1 MRAKKYLALFLFY
14 VSTALGQELQEDVEV
29 DLVNVDITVQDS
41 DGNAVEDLRPEE
53 LIVKDGGILREVTH
67 FSRSIEQTNL
77 PLLVTFFVDVSGSM
91 GLYDTE
97 ETRNEIALR
106 TAEAILDELQPN
118 DKMMAA
124 AFNDRLLYL
133 TGFTPNKSLM
143 KNVLASFKPIPNEQ
157 SADSA
162 AKQALQNP
170 VNFMSENSAACL
182 PDYGLGKLLAP
193 RYTRYESTSIYDSM
207 LELLEVIRTER
218 GRKVVFVLSDFRD
231 NDSDHWLHDA
241 LKAYNKENIKL
252 FGFVTRIIT
261 GPDRFF
267 GDYPW
272 LGKPGG
278 LISTTLGDK
287 IYEMRVEKEWNVNF
301 KETGGHSFFISNSE
315 QLTSALVE
323 LRQILQ
329 AQYSIAFRPAD
340 QRKNGTWRD
349 IKIQCLRKGVRLRY
363 RNQYYVQ

>member
-1 MRAKKYLALFLFY
+1 M
-14 VSTALGQELQEDVEV
+14 
-29 DLVNVDITVQDS
+29 
-41 DGNAVEDLRPEE
+41 
-53 LIVKDGGILREVTH
+53 
-67 FSRSIEQTNL
+67 EQTDS
-77 PLLVTFFVDVSGSM
+77 PLLVTFLVDVSGSM
-91 GLYDTE
+91 GLYDIE
-97 ETRNEIALR
+97 ETRNQIAFR
-106 TAEAILDELQPN
+106 TAEAVLNDLQPN
-118 DKMMAA
+118 DRMMAA

-133 TGFTPNKSLM
+133 SGFISNKSLM
-143 KNVLASFKPIPNEQ
+143 KNVLASLKPTPNVR

-162 AKQALQNP
+162 AKQAQQLSAD
-170 VNFMSENSAACL
+170 FMTESSAVRL
-182 PDYGLGKLLAP
+182 PDYSLRDLPKP
-193 RYTRYESTSIYDSM
+193 RYESTSIYDSM

-261 GPDRFF
+261 GPDRFL

-278 LISTTLGDK
+278 MISTTLGDK
-287 IYEMRVEKEWNVNF
+287 IYEVRVEREWNVNF
-301 KETGGHSFFISNSE
+301 KETGGHSFFISNTD
-315 QLTSALVE
+315 QLTSALAE

-329 AQYSIAFRPAD
+329 AQYSIAFRPAEE
-340 QRKNGTWRD
+340 RKSGTWRD
-349 IKIQCLRKGVRLRY
+349 IKIQCIRKGVKLRY